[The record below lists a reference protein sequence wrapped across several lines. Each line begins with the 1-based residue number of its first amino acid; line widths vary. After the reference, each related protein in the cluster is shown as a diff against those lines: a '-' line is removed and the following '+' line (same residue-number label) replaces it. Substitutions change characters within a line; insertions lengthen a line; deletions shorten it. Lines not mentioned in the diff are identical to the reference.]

1 MPRFIR
7 QVLGASF
14 LLSVIFSAYWA
25 SHDMA
30 AGMAFGIAAAWAMAN
45 IVVWSGLVLSFL
57 RPEPRNGLII
67 LGWVSAKFL
76 LLGGG
81 FVGLLVAAP
90 LRRGTALGVTAGV
103 SMVLLVIV
111 LTALGA
117 AISGVDLLKGGQPR
131 NAAAVEDESQ
141 RIS

>member
-1 MPRFIR
+1 M
-7 QVLGASF
+7 SF
-14 LLSVIFSAYWA
+14 LLSAIFSGYWA
-25 SHDMA
+25 SHDVA

-45 IVVWSGLVLSFL
+45 LVVWTGLVLSFL
-57 RPEPRNGLII
+57 RPDPRNALVIF
-67 LGWVSAKFL
+67 GWLSAKLL

-81 FVGLLVAAP
+81 FAGLLVAAP

-117 AISGVDLLKGGQPR
+117 AISGVDLLKGGQSR
-131 NAAAVEDESQ
+131 STGAVEDESQ
-141 RIS
+141 RDS